1 MNSYYPGIGATV
13 APACGVQDFY
23 YPSSDHKS
31 SINHHHNDTATS
43 HTTQHMGYDTT
54 HDPYTPSHSSYLRH
68 PYLDRLQDSQRT
80 LSHKQSESTTTCPSI
95 ETHHTT
101 LPTAAAI
108 PHQAHHSTPT
118 PNLPPCT
125 IDYQDYSSFKLQDS
139 YPSMH
144 TNYHTSVHSSQH
156 SLHPYTN
163 SNLGMLNAMQPSL
176 HMYNQWMRPLNGEIP
191 FEQKRTRQ
199 TYTRFQTL
207 ELEKEFHYNKY
218 LTRRRRIEIA
228 HMLHLSERQIKIWFQ
243 NRRMKWKKDNNIEKL
258 TGPPDR
264 IKHNLDD
271 DRPTQAP
278 SINSTNNAS

>member
-1 MNSYYPGIGATV
+1 
-13 APACGVQDFY
+13 
-23 YPSSDHKS
+23 
-31 SINHHHNDTATS
+31 
-43 HTTQHMGYDTT
+43 
-54 HDPYTPSHSSYLRH
+54 
-68 PYLDRLQDSQRT
+68 
-80 LSHKQSESTTTCPSI
+80 
-95 ETHHTT
+95 
-101 LPTAAAI
+101 
-108 PHQAHHSTPT
+108 
-118 PNLPPCT
+118 
-125 IDYQDYSSFKLQDS
+125 
-139 YPSMH
+139 MH
-144 TNYHTSVHSSQH
+144 TNYHHTSVHSSQPG
-156 SLHPYTN
+156 LNPYTS
-163 SNLGMLNAMQPSL
+163 SNLGMLNAMNPSL

-228 HMLHLSERQIKIWFQ
+228 HMLHLTERQIKIWFQ

-278 SINSTNNAS
+278 SINSTNNAG